1 MNQVFL
7 KTRELGD
14 AIMQSEEYKAMKE
27 AEDRAMANADAAE
40 AMGQYMEARQKI
52 EAALEQENP
61 DPEMLKRLSG
71 EMDLTQQK
79 LSLIDDVQALTEA
92 RENFSNLIEQVNQV
106 LKFII
111 TGQMKET
118 KQECGGS
125 CGSCGGC
132 GTQNVL
138 N

>member
-1 MNQVFL
+1 V
-7 KTRELGD
+7 
-14 AIMQSEEYKAMKE
+14 
-27 AEDRAMANADAAE
+27 AEDRAMANADAAA

-52 EAALEQENP
+52 EAALEKDNP
-61 DPEMLKRLSG
+61 DPEELKRLSG

-79 LSLIDDVQALTEA
+79 LSLIDDVQTLTQA

-111 TGQMKET
+111 TGQMAEP
-118 KQECGGS
+118 ESGCGGS

-132 GTQNVL
+132 NHGML